1 MRKHLVHAEL
11 YLASKTPKSAAL
23 GGPVLRDT
31 VLLALEHKQSCH
43 LEERRVLQDM
53 VLMLYRQGEE

>member
-31 VLLALEHKQSCH
+31 VLLALEHEQSCH
-43 LEERRVLQDM
+43 
-53 VLMLYRQGEE
+53 